1 MIPNQTIQLN
11 FQEKELWI
19 LINSKTDDFKK
30 PLVLTTKEIKE
41 KLISDMLPTDFKLSD
56 YLKEFGDKLVE
67 HNYINSYRITKTR
80 FYLN

>member
-1 MIPNQTIQLN
+1 MIPNQTIQLS

-19 LINSKTDDFKK
+19 LVNSKTDDFKK

-67 HNYINSYRITKTR
+67 NNYITSYRITKTR